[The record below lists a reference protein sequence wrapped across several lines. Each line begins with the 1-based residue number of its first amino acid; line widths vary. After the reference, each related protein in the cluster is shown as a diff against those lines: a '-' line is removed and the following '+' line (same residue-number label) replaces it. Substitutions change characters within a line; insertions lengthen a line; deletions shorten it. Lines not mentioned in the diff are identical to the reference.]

1 MGNSLEVDT
10 GGVRAVARTVQA
22 VGEEFEA
29 LSDGELYHGIDFGD
43 SFLAR
48 AVESY
53 GKNIED
59 RTYRLHNWCVRSS
72 RALEDFAAD
81 VESAE
86 EEIEYDFTYEVL
98 GVS

>member
-1 MGNSLEVDT
+1 MGNSLEVGT
-10 GGVRAVARTVQA
+10 GGVRAAARAVQA
-22 VGEEFEA
+22 VGEEFKT
-29 LSDGELYHGIDFGD
+29 LSDGELCHGIDFGD
-43 SFLAR
+43 SLLAQ

-53 GKNIED
+53 GKDIED

-81 VESAE
+81 AEVAE
-86 EEIEYDFTYEVL
+86 EDLESEFTYEAL

>member
-1 MGNSLEVDT
+1 MV
-10 GGVRAVARTVQA
+10 RTVQA

-29 LSDGELYHGIDFGD
+29 LSDGELSHGIDFGD

-53 GKNIED
+53 GKDIED

-72 RALEDFAAD
+72 GALEDFAAD
-81 VESAE
+81 AEAAE
-86 EEIEYDFTYEVL
+86 ENLESDFTYEAL